1 LRIAKN
7 TVVSLTYQLTEPE
20 GNVIESSDQPVSYLH
35 GGYHGIFPLVE
46 QALEGREVGYA
57 CEVRLA
63 PDDAFGK
70 YAEEL
75 VRVEPRSLFP
85 PNLRVGMRFEGSA
98 EESGES
104 RIYTVTD
111 VAGDKVVVDGNH
123 PRAGQTVVFAC
134 TVTGVR
140 AASPEELAH
149 GHVHD
154 AHGHHH

>member
-1 LRIAKN
+1 VRIAKN
-7 TVVSLTYQLTEPE
+7 TVVSLTYLLTGPE
-20 GNVIESSDQPVSYLH
+20 GSVIERSDQPVSYLH
-35 GGYHGIFPLVE
+35 GGYRGIFPLVE
-46 QALEGREVGYA
+46 RALEGREVGYA

-63 PDDAFGK
+63 PDDAFGE

-123 PRAGQTVVFAC
+123 PLAGQTVVFSC

-154 AHGHHH
+154 PHGHHH